1 MKHIKNSID
10 LKELIEKNEVVI
22 VDFYTSWCGPCK
34 TIAPFFEKLSKEYP
48 QIAVAKCD
56 CENSDDVADGFGIKA
71 IPTFI
76 KFVNGK
82 RDTVVNGCD
91 KTKLI
96 ELFNGL

>member
-1 MKHIKNSID
+1 MKDIKNFSD
-10 LKELIEKNEVVI
+10 FKELVENNEVVVI
-22 VDFYTSWCGPCK
+22 DFYTQWCGPCK

-48 QIAVAKCD
+48 HITTAKCD
-56 CENSDDVADGFGIKA
+56 CENSNDVADGFGIKA

-91 KTKLI
+91 KTKLM